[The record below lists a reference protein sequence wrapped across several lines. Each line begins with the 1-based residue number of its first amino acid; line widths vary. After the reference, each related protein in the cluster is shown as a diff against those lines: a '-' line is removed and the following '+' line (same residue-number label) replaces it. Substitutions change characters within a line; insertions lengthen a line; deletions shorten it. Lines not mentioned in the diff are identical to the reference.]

1 MSNFDNQLA
10 EARKSYSDD
19 EIATHLQNSANP
31 DAKAWLASRPVA
43 GSAPPVQPF
52 APAPKD
58 FGTFTDQQSEKQ
70 QAVVNK
76 AKEDD
81 KVLGAPSWV
90 VPAVGGAVA
99 AAALY
104 AGKKALAPTPPVA
117 PQINP
122 TMDLGQ
128 PAPVDPNEIRAQQM
142 HEAKLAQEQAK
153 TAQIQAKTASIANP
167 NGTAPPAAS
176 ASPVAHP
183 APPAVSQ
190 LTDRIAQGKAAGL
203 DVPPATPDA
212 PQTPAAPVTQPEIQS
227 AAADASITAQAQPT
241 TVPPEQIPDVVKATV
256 AQTTPTIANDAF
268 KDPSITQG
276 VAPSATTEAGAVPA
290 PKGRPTNAAIAA
302 ANAAAPEE
310 TRPQY
315 SKSVSSP
322 LGPGAYNHLYNNQGT
337 MTEAMWKNMI
347 GDKNVSYAEYEQK
360 LKAYINATMA
370 GGEPGV
376 FPDPANMSSSGNPV
390 YGKPKYI
397 PKIIQGAFSPSA
409 LAATAAT
416 ATATA
421 LASAGYNAYKGNK
434 SAVYSNLND
443 AWESLKSTATFPY
456 QAGKSALKG
465 DFGPI
470 KDMLMSSNPATLL
483 MNESNKN
490 DDAIIQG
497 MIKKEKAAAL
507 ARRSGGGPIGG
518 VPPP

>member
-58 FGTFTDQQSEKQ
+58 FGAFTDQQSEKQ

-104 AGKKALAPTPPVA
+104 AGKKALAPTIPVA
-117 PQINP
+117 PQIEP
-122 TMDLGQ
+122 TMDIGQ
-128 PAPVDPNEIRAQQM
+128 PVDPNEVRAQQM

-176 ASPVAHP
+176 AAPVAPP

-190 LTDRIAQGKAAGL
+190 LTDRVAQGQAAGL
-203 DVPPATPDA
+203 GVPPSAPDA
-212 PQTPAAPVTQPEIQS
+212 TQAPAAPVTQPEIQS
-227 AAADASITAQAQPT
+227 AAADASMKAQAQPT
-241 TVPPEQIPDVVKATV
+241 PVPPEQIPDVVKATV

-268 KDPSITQG
+268 KDPSVTQG
-276 VAPSATTEAGAVPA
+276 VAPSATTESGATPA
-290 PKGRPTNAAIAA
+290 PKGRPTKASVAA
-302 ANAAAPEE
+302 ANAAAPEG

-322 LGPGAYNHLYNNQGT
+322 LGPGAYNHLYNNQGP

-347 GDKNVSYAEYEQK
+347 GDKNVSYAEYEKK
-360 LKAYINATMA
+360 LKAYKNATMA

-376 FPDPANMSSSGNPV
+376 FPDTANMSSSGNPV
-390 YGKPKYI
+390 YGEPKYI
-397 PKIIQGAFSPSA
+397 TKMIQGGAAPGAMVGTA
-409 LAATAAT
+409 LGALSVKDAVDRFKNGDISGGINSLGALTMMHPLTAALFGGLVSSPEE
-416 ATATA
+416 
-421 LASAGYNAYKGNK
+421 LA
-434 SAVYSNLND
+434 V
-443 AWESLKSTATFPY
+443 
-456 QAGKSALKG
+456 
-465 DFGPI
+465 
-470 KDMLMSSNPATLL
+470 
-483 MNESNKN
+483 
-490 DDAIIQG
+490 
-497 MIKKEKAAAL
+497 IKKMIASEKATAL